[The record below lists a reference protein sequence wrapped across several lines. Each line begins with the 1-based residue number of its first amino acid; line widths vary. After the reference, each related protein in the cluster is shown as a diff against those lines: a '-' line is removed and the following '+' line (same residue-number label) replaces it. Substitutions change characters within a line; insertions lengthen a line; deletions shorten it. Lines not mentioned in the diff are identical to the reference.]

1 MRAPIVVRPPTDAER
16 AVLEAG
22 VRSSAAVVLRRGQRP
37 LTSARGE
44 RVPRI
49 AAMLACTTTG

>member
-1 MRAPIVVRPPTDAER
+1 MSAPVVVRPPTDAER

-22 VRSSAAVVLRRGQRP
+22 VRSSDAVVLRRGQR
-37 LTSARGE
+37 LLASARGE

-49 AAMLACTTTG
+49 AARLACTTIG